1 MRILIVDDSNL
12 LRDRIRE
19 AIFEIDNTGIVDEAT
34 NGIEALKMIH
44 EKKPDFIVLDI
55 RMPKMSGI
63 SVLEK
68 MKEQNIKT
76 TVCIFTNHP
85 SEQYMQACIKRGAD
99 NFLDKNKDF
108 NALIK
113 LIECR
118 IQNNL
123 IQGD

>member
-85 SEQYMQACIKRGAD
+85 KEQYMQACIKRGAD